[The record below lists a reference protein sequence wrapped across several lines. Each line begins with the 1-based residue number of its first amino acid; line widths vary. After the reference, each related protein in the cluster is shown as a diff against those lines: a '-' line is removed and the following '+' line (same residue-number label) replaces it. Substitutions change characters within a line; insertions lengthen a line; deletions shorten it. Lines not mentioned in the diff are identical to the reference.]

1 MNVFKFSLS
10 YNYMITQF
18 ELDVVGCYRDN
29 VRILDGGEA
38 DEIIHRLFS
47 DSKRWIAVGIVLAM
61 SHLWMAML
69 KTASATQVM
78 HHAVSPKK

>member
-1 MNVFKFSLS
+1 
-10 YNYMITQF
+10 MITQF

-47 DSKRWIAVGIVLAM
+47 DSKRWIAVGIVLPMDGVVVIIA
-61 SHLWMAML
+61 
-69 KTASATQVM
+69 KQCSAFI
-78 HHAVSPKK
+78 